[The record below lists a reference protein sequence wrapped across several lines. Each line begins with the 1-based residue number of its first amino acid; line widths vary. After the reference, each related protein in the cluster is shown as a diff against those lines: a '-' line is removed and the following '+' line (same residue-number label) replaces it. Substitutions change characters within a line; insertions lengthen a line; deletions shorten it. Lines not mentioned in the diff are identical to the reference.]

1 MIAYKTKGPLDAHCH
16 NILREH
22 LIEGGRAGP
31 LSACTLLSYRLHLT
45 LPSVLFVVTV
55 FLIAQL
61 AGLFYDPYPG
71 PSFALHVCASPQF
84 MPVEQK
90 SVREPSET

>member
-1 MIAYKTKGPLDAHCH
+1 MFAYRH

-31 LSACTLLSYRLHLT
+31 LSACIVE
-45 LPSVLFVVTV
+45 LPSPSHSPVAVLFVVTV
-55 FLIAQL
+55 FLFAQL
-61 AGLFYDPYPG
+61 AAVVYDPYPG
-71 PSFALHVCASPQF
+71 PSVALDVCTCPQF

-90 SVREPSET
+90 SMWQPSETRGV